1 MAKVSTPTDTA
12 TGAVYLDTLAQ
23 LRKVSNDGGCTASQI
38 SFQKRSQAKLVTD
51 AFIFPLID
59 LKSPLTKSYWQTYHC
74 TRTLFH
80 EGGNVKTRYCNQRF
94 CLVCNRIRTARL
106 INGYGDQLQSLVN
119 PYMVTL
125 TTRNVDAPD
134 LKETING
141 MLKDLTRCK
150 DKMRKNGVKLIGIR
164 KIEVTYNSETQQ
176 FHPHYHLIVDGCVPS
191 FRLVAEWIKQRPE
204 TTNVKGQHITHAD
217 VNAPSELFKYFTK
230 MLNKD
235 GSFTP
240 EAMDVVFRAMKRKR
254 TFQPFGG
261 IKRCSED
268 VEVEQEHT
276 IDWKPPQTEI
286 WIYEKANEH
295 SDWYNASGEA
305 FSEVQQTERTM
316 ALVNKINPNYFTDT
330 TDFHKLETK
339 QQQNQWQSED
349 ENHNPTQKPI
359 LLQHDLTTP
368 N

>member
-1 MAKVSTPTDTA
+1 MAKLATQTETGCCSVS
-12 TGAVYLDTLAQ
+12 LDTLAQ
-23 LRKVSNDGGCTASQI
+23 LRKVSKDGGCSASQN

-51 AFIFPLID
+51 ALIFPLID
-59 LKSPLTKSYWQTYHC
+59 LKSPLLKSYWQTWRC
-74 TRTLFH
+74 TRVLLQDGLT
-80 EGGNVKTRYCNQRF
+80 VKTRYCNQRF

-106 INGYGDQLQSLVN
+106 IAGYGEQLQSLVN

-125 TTRNVDAPD
+125 TTKNVDAPE

-150 DKMRKNGVKLIGIR
+150 DRMRKNGVKLIGIR

-191 FRLVAEWIKQRPE
+191 FRLVAEWRKQRPE

-217 VNAPSELFKYFTK
+217 VDAPNELFKYFTK

-240 EAMDVVFRAMKRKR
+240 EAMDVVFRAMKGKR

-276 IDWKPPQTEI
+276 VDWKPPQTEI
-286 WIYEKANEH
+286 WTFEKANEH

-316 ALVNKINPNYFTDT
+316 ALVNKINPNYFIQNTDIDKPNT
-330 TDFHKLETK
+330 IA
-339 QQQNQWQSED
+339 WQSE
-349 ENHNPTQKPI
+349 EEKNNLTQSE
-359 LLQHDLTTP
+359 HR
-368 N
+368 